1 MNKIKVVA
9 SIGSDADEKIIQDL
23 IYNGVDAIKMN
34 MSELSREYVRNI
46 SEIIRRLNKKLDTG
60 IGVMVE
66 IGGPTIRVGKML
78 NGSAYFN
85 TGDKIRL
92 YKDEVLGDETK
103 ASISYED
110 FIKEV
115 KKDDDINISNGNVKL
130 KVYDKGND
138 YIICEVIKG
147 GDVTDYANVNI
158 KSESNEPFLRVKDIK
173 DVEFASSIKADFIEL
188 PRIKSSDDVMQVT
201 DMLISLRND
210 HTNVI
215 SRIDSLRAYEE
226 IDDIVKISDGVLID
240 RNGLSMDVPMER
252 IPGMQ
257 KIIINKC
264 LRMGKISIAS
274 VDMPINNSSV
284 PTRIEVQDIANA
296 ALDGV
301 DAILMSDVIEDSNSY
316 IKSIKNMESILKE
329 VEESIDYIGMY
340 ENASREEAMD
350 VTGMIATNVAGTAAK
365 LKCKAIITP
374 TITGY
379 TARKIS
385 RFRPSCPIVAA
396 SPNMETVTSLSLHFG
411 VNPVLIDD
419 LNSLDKIIK
428 VSENITKGLIPLT
441 KGDKIII
448 TGGYP
453 FKESKNTNFM
463 KIEEL

>member
-9 SIGSDADEKIIQDL
+9 TIGDNASEKVIQDL

-34 MSELSREYVRNI
+34 MSDLSREYVRGI
-46 SEIIRRLNKKLDTG
+46 AEIIRGLNKKLDTG
-60 IGVMVE
+60 IGLMVE
-66 IGGPTIRVGKML
+66 IGGPTIRIGKME
-78 NGSAYFN
+78 NGSAYFK

-92 YKDEVLGDETK
+92 YREDIIGDETK
-103 ASISYED
+103 ASVSQPD
-110 FIKEV
+110 FISGV
-115 KKDDDINISNGNVKL
+115 KKNDDINIGNVKL
-130 KVYDKGND
+130 KVFDKGND

-147 GDVTDYANVNI
+147 GDVVDYANVNI
-158 KSESNEPFLRVKDIK
+158 QSDGNEFLRIKDIK
-173 DVEFASSIKADFIEL
+173 DIEFASSIKADFIEL
-188 PRIKSSDDVMQVT
+188 PRIKTSDDVLQVT

-215 SRIDSLRAYEE
+215 SRIDSLSAYED
-226 IDDIVKISDGVLID
+226 IDDIVKVSDGILID
-240 RNGLSMDVPMER
+240 RNSLSMDVPMER

-264 LRMGKISIAS
+264 LRAGKISIAS
-274 VDMPINNSSV
+274 IDMPVNLSNI
-284 PTRIEVQDIANA
+284 PTRIEVQDVANA
-296 ALDGV
+296 VLDGI
-301 DAILMSDVIEDSNSY
+301 DAISLSDVIDEETTY
-316 IKSIKNMESILKE
+316 IKAIRNMESILKE
-329 VEESIDYIGMY
+329 VEESIDYITMA

-350 VTGMIATNVAGTAAK
+350 VTGMIATNVATTAEK

-385 RFRPSCPIVAA
+385 RFRPSCPVIAA

-463 KIEEL
+463 KIEEI

>member
-9 SIGSDADEKIIQDL
+9 TIGSDADEKVIQDL

-34 MSELSREYVRNI
+34 MSELSREYVR
-46 SEIIRRLNKKLDTG
+46 SVVEIIRGLNKKLDTG

-78 NGSAYFN
+78 NGSANFN

-103 ASISYED
+103 ASINYED

-115 KKDDDINISNGNVKL
+115 KKDDDININNGNVKL
-130 KVYDKGND
+130 KVFDKGND
-138 YIICEVIKG
+138 YIICEVVKG
-147 GDVTDYANVNI
+147 GDVVDYANVNI
-158 KSESNEPFLRVKDIK
+158 KSDSNAPFLRVKDVK
-173 DVEFASSIKADFIEL
+173 DIEFASSIKADFIEL

-215 SRIDSLRAYEE
+215 SRIDSLRAYED

-240 RNGLSMDVPMER
+240 RNSLSMDVPMER

-264 LRMGKISIAS
+264 LRAGKISIAS
-274 VDMPINNSSV
+274 IDMPVNTNSV
-284 PTRIEVQDIANA
+284 PNRIEVQDIANA

-301 DAILMSDVIEDSNSY
+301 MSDVIDDSDSY
-316 IKSIKNMESILKE
+316 VRSIKNMESILKE
-329 VEESIDYIGMY
+329 VEESIDYEMMY
-340 ENASREEAMD
+340 ENASREETMD

-385 RFRPSCPIVAA
+385 RFRPSCPVIAA

-453 FKESKNTNFM
+453 FKESKSTNFM